1 MPPTTTSWAASP
13 STAAALSASGP
24 ADQPPAADPLANPLA
39 AYFESHREGRG
50 IWKWRH
56 YFDLY
61 HRHFSRFIG
70 REVHVLEI
78 GVYSGGSLEMWRH
91 YFGPRC
97 RIYGVDIQPACK
109 TYEDDHARIF
119 IGDQADRTFWHSF
132 REQAPLIDILI
143 DDGGHEPHQQIIT
156 IEEMLPH
163 LRPGGVYLC
172 EDIHGLGNAF
182 AARAHA
188 LADQL
193 NAFQRIGTNQVREE
207 VARVSR
213 PCTDSHRPEARAAA
227 KLDQCHRVPEPD
239 ESRRLLA
246 ATNDP
251 QRLIHSVHFYPF
263 VCVIEKHATP
273 VAQLEAPKHGTQW
286 QPFL

>member
-1 MPPTTTSWAASP
+1 MPPTTTSWAAS
-13 STAAALSASGP
+13 SSSAAPP

-78 GVYSGGSLEMWRH
+78 GVYSGGSLDMWRH
-91 YFGPRC
+91 YFGPDC
-97 RIYGVDIQPACK
+97 HIYGVDIQPACR
-109 TYEDDHARIF
+109 TYEDQRTRIF
-119 IGDQADRTFWHSF
+119 IGDQADRAFWKSF
-132 REQAPLIDILI
+132 REQVPVIDILI
-143 DDGGHEPHQQIIT
+143 DDGGHLPHQQIIT
-156 IEEMLPH
+156 LEEMLPH
-163 LRPGGVYLC
+163 LQPGGVYLC
-172 EDIHGLGNAF
+172 EDIHGIGNEF

-188 LADQL
+188 LADEL
-193 NAFQRIGTNQVREE
+193 NAFQRIR
-207 VARVSR
+207 
-213 PCTDSHRPEARAAA
+213 
-227 KLDQCHRVPEPD
+227 EPD

-246 ATNDP
+246 ATNDS